1 MLYSSLSFHQSVLP
15 PGVMYL
21 IDSCDDSEHGLEAL
35 MHVNLQ
41 TEEQALDWLK
51 CYENLSL
58 ITLRVKKT
66 FPSKGFG
73 AKNLFKVSI

>member
-15 PGVMYL
+15 PGVKYL

-41 TEEQALDWLK
+41 TEEQALGSNAMKICLLLLYDL
-51 CYENLSL
+51 
-58 ITLRVKKT
+58 T
-66 FPSKGFG
+66 
-73 AKNLFKVSI
+73 

>member
-1 MLYSSLSFHQSVLP
+1 MLYSSLSFRQSVLP
-15 PGVMYL
+15 PGLKYL